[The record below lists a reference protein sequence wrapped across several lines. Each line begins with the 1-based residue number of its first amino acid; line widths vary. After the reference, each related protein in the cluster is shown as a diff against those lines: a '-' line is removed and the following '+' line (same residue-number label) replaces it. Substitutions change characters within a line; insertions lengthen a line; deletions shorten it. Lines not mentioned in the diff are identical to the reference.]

1 MNEFFTWTM
10 LATYAGATLVTTLIT
25 QLIKGIGFIDRIPT
39 RLTAYAVA
47 LVVLAFRALLKYIR
61 CKDMD
66 MRQKAAPEKR
76 PLGEVLRARR
86 TACNM
91 TQEFVA
97 GALGVSRQAV
107 SKWEQGRAAPST
119 ANLLALAKLYGA
131 CAEELLQE
139 AE

>member
-1 MNEFFTWTM
+1 MAIGLGTVLMILFG
-10 LATYAGATLVTTLIT
+10 LVPLGAGA
-25 QLIKGIGFIDRIPT
+25 
-39 RLTAYAVA
+39 A
-47 LVVLAFRALLKYIR
+47 LVVLAFRTLLKYIR